1 MANITELNQR
11 LEDCV
16 EEAQD
21 IKDTI
26 LETAED
32 FGITVVVGTDTPLSV
47 LEKIKQSGGGTYE
60 LTEKDISDSMLY
72 YDLEVFGGVTMPTQ
86 AEYSSQYASYYKLA
100 QKHMQGGS
108 Q

>member
-1 MANITELNQR
+1 MSIATTIQS
-11 LEDCV
+11 
-16 EEAQD
+16 
-21 IKDTI
+21 IKDNLENAYDELLDKGATI
-26 LETAED
+26 PANKNIENLAD
-32 FGITVVVGTDTPLSV
+32 AIAS
-47 LEKIKQSGGGTYE
+47 IQSGGGGTYE

-72 YDLEVFGGVTMPTQ
+72 YDLEIFGGVTMPTQ